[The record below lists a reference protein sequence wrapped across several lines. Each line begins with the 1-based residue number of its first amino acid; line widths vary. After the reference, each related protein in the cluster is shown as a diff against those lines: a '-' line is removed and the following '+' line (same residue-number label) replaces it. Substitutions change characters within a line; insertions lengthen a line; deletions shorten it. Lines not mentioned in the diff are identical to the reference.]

1 MELYLFS
8 PLHLNCM
15 NLPIQADAH
24 PRVVVLQHVRVSVV
38 GLMWQVC
45 LYINVLLCTTG
56 RISILLAEIKDGRN
70 VMSLR
75 ALK

>member
-1 MELYLFS
+1 M
-8 PLHLNCM
+8 
-15 NLPIQADAH
+15 QADAH
-24 PRVVVLQHVRVSVV
+24 PSVMLLQHVRVSVV
-38 GLMWQVC
+38 GLMWQAC
-45 LYINVLLCTTG
+45 LYINFLLCTTG

>member
-1 MELYLFS
+1 MELYLYS
-8 PLHLNCM
+8 PIHLNCT
-15 NLPIQADAH
+15 NLPIQAHAH
-24 PRVVVLQHVRVSVV
+24 PSVVLLQNVRVNVV